1 MKELLITGNS
11 KILLMNDNGKL
22 RLPTSEEIALSSD
35 IETFDFQ
42 NYVAANLSE
51 VTDLPE
57 GSIVYGLRES
67 WEILPPEKY
76 TAATKGAELVN
87 WSESE
92 KFCSRDGEKLQRASQ
107 ISKCCPRC
115 GREYFPRLNPAIVVL
130 VLKGSEA
137 LLVHAHTL
145 KNPDVL
151 TLVAGYV
158 ETGESLEEC
167 VRREIK
173 EEPNLDVSDV
183 KYFGS
188 QAWPFPF
195 QLMMGFTARYSGGEL
210 KFADGEITA
219 GGFFCPDAMPMLPT
233 MPSLSRVIIEEWR
246 AGKFN
251 SNS

>member
-173 EEPNLDVSDV
+173 EETNLDVSDV

-188 QAWPFPF
+188 PAWPF
-195 QLMMGFTARYSGGEL
+195 
-210 KFADGEITA
+210 
-219 GGFFCPDAMPMLPT
+219 
-233 MPSLSRVIIEEWR
+233 
-246 AGKFN
+246 
-251 SNS
+251 